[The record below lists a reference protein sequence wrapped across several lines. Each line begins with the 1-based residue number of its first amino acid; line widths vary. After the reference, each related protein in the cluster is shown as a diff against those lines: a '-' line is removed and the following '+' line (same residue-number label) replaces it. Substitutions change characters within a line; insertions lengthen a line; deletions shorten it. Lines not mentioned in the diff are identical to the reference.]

1 MDKKAYFESVLD
13 ELIEAYLEENSNAT
27 EDEAYAECVEEASS
41 LTLEMQYEYADWERD
56 QQRDRLTCISFLEE
70 G

>member
-41 LTLEMQYEYADWERD
+41 LTLEMQYEYADWQRD
-56 QQRDRLTCISFLEE
+56 QQRDRLI
-70 G
+70 

>member
-13 ELIEAYLEENSNAT
+13 ELIEAYLEENSNST

-56 QQRDRLTCISFLEE
+56 QQRDRLI
-70 G
+70 

>member
-13 ELIEAYLEENSNAT
+13 ELIEAYLEENPNAT